1 LCLVVLAL
9 SFMTACTQE
18 PEPVQQ
24 PLRRSSAEAEKPAV
38 EGVAQKVDE
47 TVSAVKSGVVEQV
60 EVAKGQAADVVDQ
73 TSSTVAAVVD
83 TVEKSA
89 VSAIKTNPLE
99 KQGPDLVNYDASQ
112 GMVIFNHT
120 EHSSR
125 LACSECHTADPP
137 QKIVINMATGHDLCR
152 GCHKGV
158 SNAPKSC
165 SGCHIK

>member
-1 LCLVVLAL
+1 MRRIMILCLVVMAL

-18 PEPVQQ
+18 PDPVQQ
-24 PLRRSSAEAEKPAV
+24 PLRQSSADADKPAAEEV
-38 EGVAQKVDE
+38 DKKIDE
-47 TVSAVKSGVVEQV
+47 TVPAVKAEAAKQV
-60 EVAKGQAADVVDQ
+60 EDVKKEAADDVAQ
-73 TSSTVAAVVD
+73 PPASVAAGVD
-83 TVEKSA
+83 AT
-89 VSAIKTNPLE
+89 
-99 KQGPDLVNYDASQ
+99 GPDLVNYDASQ

-125 LACSECHTADPP
+125 LACSDCHSTDPP
-137 QKIVINMATGHDLCR
+137 QKIVINKETGHDLCR

>member
-1 LCLVVLAL
+1 
-9 SFMTACTQE
+9 
-18 PEPVQQ
+18 
-24 PLRRSSAEAEKPAV
+24 KPAV

-47 TVSAVKSGVVEQV
+47 TVSAVKSGIVEQV

-73 TSSTVAAVVD
+73 TSSIVAAGVD
-83 TVEKSA
+83 AT
-89 VSAIKTNPLE
+89 
-99 KQGPDLVNYDASQ
+99 GPDLVNYDASQ

-125 LACSECHTADPP
+125 LACSDCHTTDPP
-137 QKIVINMATGHDLCR
+137 QKIVINKETAHDLCR